1 MGWQSEQDDNLVLS
15 ASAGGASV
23 RSPRRTMDISAAM
36 AHLRAGAR
44 DSAVDRVSDG
54 YLALRRGEGGLSVDE
69 ALTVTA
75 EALGE
80 EVLLRHRLSELR
92 YCRRRG
98 LPLPASRDDDA
109 PGTLA
114 RSALSLVA
122 LAWANRPCPVCHNG
136 CEPCTRCELD
146 ELLTGG
152 RCSACGL
159 TGWIECS
166 ICGGTGW
173 LDQPPPEELVRHV
186 QRMRR
191 RQACE
196 GVRRCWASLSRLRKD
211 EVHLLGNGRA
221 ELLADLVRLRAQL
234 RTLMNQGGIHRNRIR
249 AELNPW
255 ALKADHLIDLLA
267 GG

>member
-1 MGWQSEQDDNLVLS
+1 MGWQSEQDDSLLL
-15 ASAGGASV
+15 SAGGGPHG
-23 RSPRRTMDISAAM
+23 PRGGRRAIHISRAM
-36 AHLRAGAR
+36 AHLRSGAR

-54 YLALRRGEGGLSVDE
+54 YLALRQGDGGLSVDE
-69 ALTVTA
+69 ALTLTA

-80 EVLLRHRLSELR
+80 EVLLRHRLSEIR

-98 LPLPASRDDDA
+98 LPLPAARDDDGA
-109 PGTLA
+109 GTVA

-152 RCSACGL
+152 RCSACGR
-159 TGWIECS
+159 TGWVECS
-166 ICGGTGW
+166 VCGGTGW
-173 LDQPPPEELVRHV
+173 LDAPPPPELIRHV

-191 RQACE
+191 RHACE
-196 GVRRCWASLSRLRKD
+196 GVRRGWASLSRLPKD
-211 EVHLLGNGRA
+211 EVHLLGQRRA

-234 RTLMNQGGIHRNRIR
+234 RMLMNQAGAHRDRIR

-255 ALKADHLIDLLA
+255 ALKADRLIDLLA
-267 GG
+267 GT